1 VVDDRNITDQQ
12 RSRIGRRPAMKKTFV
27 MALSAAAISL
37 AAGASFAQSGSA
49 EGVVRKV
56 DAAAGRVIIK
66 HGDFRGIDMQAMTM
80 AFNVRD
86 KALLEGVRVQD
97 NVRFSVE
104 REGRDYVITGLSR
117 AGAQVLSDSGM
128 HHDHGSH

>member
-1 VVDDRNITDQQ
+1 
-12 RSRIGRRPAMKKTFV
+12 MKKTFAIV
-27 MALSAAAISL
+27 LAATALSL

-66 HGDFRGIDMQAMTM
+66 HGDFKGIDMQAMTM

-97 NVRFSVE
+97 SVRFSVE
-104 REGRDYVITGLSR
+104 RDGRDYVITGLSR

-128 HHDHGSH
+128 HHDHGRH